1 MVKEIPL
8 RLGEKVMPEAPKVLL
23 SNGNY
28 CIPQHYLTYHHT
40 LQSVEAIICDIEYDP
55 RYVVFAAQDLGDIY
69 IQVGVVGHDNYHKK
83 SSQKPNQEKL
93 LFGRKWR
100 VEKELPTSEVIQSV
114 FLAIKK
120 SREHEVRELFK
131 LTLNHSTT
139 TPFNTHIDL
148 PLMAEF
154 YDSKSYD
161 SKGNERKGYESKV
174 NNNQECTTEHETEIS
189 TQENINNILEKI
201 TYDHSHLSLDDVQ
214 QRPNGL
220 WLVDIK
226 IHQTERSTLSEMTD
240 VTLYLML
247 EEISLNTL
255 SRALMDEFVRLS
267 DLQVDKHFSYK
278 GFHRFD
284 PTIDIAE
291 IADLSQQS
299 RKHELAAHFA
309 SEFSKTNQQVDL
321 TRIPPVKAGALAQ
334 KHKQIIEQFQLQMQ

>member
-1 MVKEIPL
+1 MVKEVPL
-8 RLGEKVMPEAPKVLL
+8 RLGEKVMPKAPKILL
-23 SNGNY
+23 SNGDY
-28 CIPQHYLTYHHT
+28 CVPQHYLTYHHT
-40 LQSVEAIICDIEYDP
+40 LQSVEALICDIEYDP
-55 RYVVFAAQDLGDIY
+55 RYVVFAAQELSGIY

-83 SSQKPNQEKL
+83 STQKESQLKL

-100 VEKELPTSEVIQSV
+100 VEPELPTSEIIQSV

-131 LTLNHSTT
+131 LTLNDSTT

-154 YDSKSYD
+154 YDKDQCISEPIATTSTEQKINQVLNKINYD
-161 SKGNERKGYESKV
+161 NS
-174 NNNQECTTEHETEIS
+174 Q
-189 TQENINNILEKI
+189 
-201 TYDHSHLSLDDVQ
+201 LSLLEAQ

-226 IHQTERSTLSEMTD
+226 VQQTERSTLPEMD
-240 VTLYLML
+240 NATLYLMVDEL
-247 EEISLNTL
+247 SLNAL
-255 SRALMDEFVRLS
+255 SRALMQEFIRLS
-267 DLQVDKHFSYK
+267 DLHVDKHFSYQ

-284 PTIDIAE
+284 PDIDIAD

-309 SEFSKTNQQVDL
+309 SEFSKSNKEIDL
-321 TRIPPVKAGALAQ
+321 MRIPTVKEGVLAQ

>member
-1 MVKEIPL
+1 MVKEVPL
-8 RLGEKVMPEAPKVLL
+8 RLGEKVMPKAPKILL
-23 SNGNY
+23 SNGDY
-28 CIPQHYLTYHHT
+28 CVPQHYLTYHHT
-40 LQSVEAIICDIEYDP
+40 LQSVEALICDIEYDP
-55 RYVVFAAQDLGDIY
+55 RYVVFAAQELSGIY

-83 SSQKPNQEKL
+83 STQKESQLKL

-100 VEKELPTSEVIQSV
+100 VEPELPTSEIIQSV

-131 LTLNHSTT
+131 LTLNNSTT

-154 YDSKSYD
+154 YDKDQCISEPIVTTSTEQKINQVLNKINYD
-161 SKGNERKGYESKV
+161 NS
-174 NNNQECTTEHETEIS
+174 Q
-189 TQENINNILEKI
+189 
-201 TYDHSHLSLDDVQ
+201 LSLLEAQ

-226 IHQTERSTLSEMTD
+226 VQQIERSTLPEMD
-240 VTLYLML
+240 NATLYLMVDEL
-247 EEISLNTL
+247 SLNAL
-255 SRALMDEFVRLS
+255 SRALMQEFIRLS
-267 DLQVDKHFSYK
+267 DLHVDKHFSYQ

-284 PTIDIAE
+284 PDIDIAD

-309 SEFSKTNQQVDL
+309 SEFSKSNKEIDL
-321 TRIPPVKAGALAQ
+321 MRIPTVKEGVLAQ

>member
-1 MVKEIPL
+1 MVKEVPL
-8 RLGEKVMPEAPKVLL
+8 RLGEKVMPKAPKILL
-23 SNGNY
+23 SNGDY
-28 CIPQHYLTYHHT
+28 CVPQHYLTYHHT
-40 LQSVEAIICDIEYDP
+40 LQSVEALICDIEYDP
-55 RYVVFAAQDLGDIY
+55 RYVVFAAQELSGIY

-83 SSQKPNQEKL
+83 STQKESQLKL

-100 VEKELPTSEVIQSV
+100 VEPELPTSEIIQSV

-131 LTLNHSTT
+131 LTLNNSTT

-154 YDSKSYD
+154 YDKDQCISEPIVTTSTEQKINQVLNKINYD
-161 SKGNERKGYESKV
+161 NS
-174 NNNQECTTEHETEIS
+174 Q
-189 TQENINNILEKI
+189 
-201 TYDHSHLSLDDVQ
+201 LSLLEAQ

-226 IHQTERSTLSEMTD
+226 VQQTERSTLPEMDNT
-240 VTLYLML
+240 TLYLMVDEL
-247 EEISLNTL
+247 SLNAL
-255 SRALMDEFVRLS
+255 SRALMQEFIRLS
-267 DLQVDKHFSYK
+267 DLHVDKHFSYQ

-284 PTIDIAE
+284 PNIDIAD

-309 SEFSKTNQQVDL
+309 SEFSKSNKEIDL
-321 TRIPPVKAGALAQ
+321 MRIPTVKEGVLAQ

>member
-1 MVKEIPL
+1 MVKEVPL
-8 RLGEKVMPEAPKVLL
+8 RLGEKVMPKAPKILL
-23 SNGNY
+23 SNGDY
-28 CIPQHYLTYHHT
+28 CVPQHYLTYHHT
-40 LQSVEAIICDIEYDP
+40 LQSVEALICDIEYDP
-55 RYVVFAAQDLGDIY
+55 RYVVFAAQELSGIY

-83 SSQKPNQEKL
+83 STQKESQLKL

-100 VEKELPTSEVIQSV
+100 VEPELPTSEIIQSV

-131 LTLNHSTT
+131 LTLNDSTT

-154 YDSKSYD
+154 YDKDQCISEPIATTSTEQKINQVLNKINYD
-161 SKGNERKGYESKV
+161 NS
-174 NNNQECTTEHETEIS
+174 Q
-189 TQENINNILEKI
+189 
-201 TYDHSHLSLDDVQ
+201 LSLLEAQ

-226 IHQTERSTLSEMTD
+226 VQQTERSTLPEMD
-240 VTLYLML
+240 NATLYLMVDEL
-247 EEISLNTL
+247 SLNAL
-255 SRALMDEFVRLS
+255 SRALMQEFIRLS
-267 DLQVDKHFSYK
+267 DLHVDKHFSYQ

-284 PTIDIAE
+284 PNIDIAD

-309 SEFSKTNQQVDL
+309 SEFSKSNKEIDL
-321 TRIPPVKAGALAQ
+321 MRIPTVKEGVLAQ

>member
-1 MVKEIPL
+1 MVKEVPL
-8 RLGEKVMPEAPKVLL
+8 RLGEKVMPKAPKILL
-23 SNGNY
+23 SNGDY
-28 CIPQHYLTYHHT
+28 CVPQHYLTYHHT
-40 LQSVEAIICDIEYDP
+40 LQSVEALICDIEYDP
-55 RYVVFAAQDLGDIY
+55 RYVVFAAQELSGIY

-83 SSQKPNQEKL
+83 STQKESQLKL

-100 VEKELPTSEVIQSV
+100 VEPELPTSEIIQSV

-131 LTLNHSTT
+131 LTLNNSTT

-154 YDSKSYD
+154 YDKDQCISEPIAATSTEQKINEVLNKINYD
-161 SKGNERKGYESKV
+161 NS
-174 NNNQECTTEHETEIS
+174 Q
-189 TQENINNILEKI
+189 
-201 TYDHSHLSLDDVQ
+201 LSLLDAQ

-226 IHQTERSTLSEMTD
+226 VQQTERSTLPEMD
-240 VTLYLML
+240 NATLYLMVDEL
-247 EEISLNTL
+247 SLNAL
-255 SRALMDEFVRLS
+255 SRTLMQEFIRLS
-267 DLQVDKHFSYK
+267 DLHVDKHFSYQ

-284 PTIDIAE
+284 PDIDIAD

-309 SEFSKTNQQVDL
+309 SEFSKSNKEIDL
-321 TRIPPVKAGALAQ
+321 MRIPTVKEGVLAQ

>member
-1 MVKEIPL
+1 MVKEVPL
-8 RLGEKVMPEAPKVLL
+8 RLGEKVMPKAPKILL
-23 SNGNY
+23 SNGDY
-28 CIPQHYLTYHHT
+28 CVPQHYLTYHHT
-40 LQSVEAIICDIEYDP
+40 LQSVEALICDIEYDP
-55 RYVVFAAQDLGDIY
+55 RYVVFAAQELSGIY

-83 SSQKPNQEKL
+83 STQKESQLKL

-100 VEKELPTSEVIQSV
+100 VEPELPTSEIIQSV

-131 LTLNHSTT
+131 LTLNDSTT

-154 YDSKSYD
+154 YDKDQCISEPIATTSTEQKINQVLNKINYD
-161 SKGNERKGYESKV
+161 NS
-174 NNNQECTTEHETEIS
+174 Q
-189 TQENINNILEKI
+189 
-201 TYDHSHLSLDDVQ
+201 LSLLEAQ

-226 IHQTERSTLSEMTD
+226 VQQTERSTLPEMD
-240 VTLYLML
+240 NATLYLMVDEL
-247 EEISLNTL
+247 SLNAL
-255 SRALMDEFVRLS
+255 SRSLMQEFIRLS
-267 DLQVDKHFSYK
+267 DLHVDKHFSYQ

-284 PTIDIAE
+284 PNIDIAD

-309 SEFSKTNQQVDL
+309 SEFSKSNKEIDL
-321 TRIPPVKAGALAQ
+321 MRIPTVKEGVLAQ

>member
-100 VEKELPTSEVIQSV
+100 VEKELPTSEIIQSV

-131 LTLNHSTT
+131 LTLNDSTT

-154 YDSKSYD
+154 Y
-161 SKGNERKGYESKV
+161 ESKE
-174 NNNQECTTEHETEIS
+174 NDNEEYTIEPKAEIQVS
-189 TQENINNILEKI
+189 TQEKINHILEKI

-226 IHQTERSTLSEMTD
+226 VHQTERSTLSEMTD

-255 SRALMDEFVRLS
+255 SRALMQEFVRLS

-321 TRIPPVKAGALAQ
+321 TRIPPVKAGALAK
-334 KHKQIIEQFQLQMQ
+334 KHKQIIKQFQLQMQ

>member
-1 MVKEIPL
+1 MVKEVPL
-8 RLGEKVMPEAPKVLL
+8 RLGEKVMPKAPKILL
-23 SNGNY
+23 SNGDY

-40 LQSVEAIICDIEYDP
+40 LESVEALICDIEYDP
-55 RYVVFAAQDLGDIY
+55 RYVVFAAQELSGIY

-83 SSQKPNQEKL
+83 STKKDNELKL

-100 VEKELPTSEVIQSV
+100 VEPELPTSEIIQSV

-154 YDSKSYD
+154 YDKNKCVTTPLLPSNAEQKIQQVLTTVSYD
-161 SKGNERKGYESKV
+161 NS
-174 NNNQECTTEHETEIS
+174 Q
-189 TQENINNILEKI
+189 
-201 TYDHSHLSLDDVQ
+201 LSLIAVQ
-214 QRPNGL
+214 QRANGL

-226 IHQTERSTLSEMTD
+226 VQQTERSTLPEMANA
-240 VTLYLML
+240 TLYLML
-247 EEISLNTL
+247 DELSLNAL
-255 SRALMDEFVRLS
+255 SRTLMQEFVRLS
-267 DLQVDKHFSYK
+267 DLHVDKHFSYQ

-284 PTIDIAE
+284 PDIDIAD

-299 RKHELAAHFA
+299 RKHELAAQFE
-309 SEFSKTNQQVDL
+309 SEFSKTNKQVDL
-321 TRIPPVKAGALAQ
+321 MRIPVVKAGVLAQ
-334 KHKQIIEQFQLQMQ
+334 KHKQIIEQFQLQKG